1 MVDAGEEVMRAG
13 SASYRHQSRGRA
25 GAEQSRG
32 RAGQGRAGQGRAG
45 VPLGRVAS
53 SANRGTRADAGRS
66 SRVVAEPAIGIT

>member
-25 GAEQSRG
+25 GAEQSR
-32 RAGQGRAGQGRAG
+32 GRAGQGRAG

>member
-25 GAEQSRG
+25 GAEQNRG
-32 RAGQGRAGQGRAG
+32 RAEQGRAE

>member
-1 MVDAGEEVMRAG
+1 MRAG

-25 GAEQSRG
+25 GAEQNRG
-32 RAGQGRAGQGRAG
+32 RAEQGQSRGRAG